1 MTDSVKRVYV
11 EKKPGFD
18 VEGQKL
24 MNDLINNLNI
34 SNVTKV
40 RIINRYDVSNI
51 SDDIFYK
58 SIFSVFSE
66 SNQDFAYIDEIEL
79 GKFAFG
85 IEYLPG
91 QFDQRADSASQCVQI
106 LSSGDRPL
114 IKYTKII
121 DIYGDIEV
129 DDLTKIKSYYINPV
143 DSREASLQMP
153 ISLEEIYPEAPD
165 IDIIDEFIQLTDD
178 DIELLRLDKGYAMS
192 HKDLVFCQNYFRDT
206 ENRNPTVT
214 ELKVI
219 DTYWSDHCRHTTFLT
234 KFNQIRFEKGSIAE
248 AIRKSYQDYLD
259 IRDMVYEN
267 QPKDQCLMDIAVLG
281 MKHLRKIGKLDDLEE
296 SDEINACSIETDVII
311 NDIAE
316 KWLIMFKNE
325 THNHPTEIEPFGGAA
340 TCLGGAI
347 RDPLSGRSYVYQ
359 AMRIT
364 GSGDPTQ
371 SIENTIPGKLPQ
383 RKITT
388 EAAHGYSSYGNQI
401 GLATGKVEEIY
412 HEGYTAKRM
421 EVGAVIAAVP
431 KENVIRDKPVHG
443 DLIILV
449 GGRTGR
455 DGCGGATGSSKEH
468 DEESIILCGSE
479 VQKGN
484 PPEERK
490 IQRFFR
496 NKELSRLIKKCND
509 FGAGG
514 VAVAIGE
521 LADSLE
527 IDLDQVPKK
536 YEGLDGTELAISE
549 SQERMAVVLNPND
562 VDRFV
567 NIAESENLETAVV
580 AKVTDTGR
588 LIMKWRGKEILN
600 ISRAFLDTNGV
611 MEECNILVK
620 QPSAYDY
627 NSIYNKKS
635 NKPYDLARKW
645 IENLSDL
652 NVAAQKG
659 LVERFDS
666 TIGAGTVLMPFGG
679 KYQMTPT
686 EGMVSKIPL
695 IDGETDTC
703 TIMTHGFD
711 PYLSTWSPYHGAQ
724 YAVIHSLAKI
734 VAMGGDY
741 RNARLTLQEYFEKLN
756 FDEEKWGKPFSAM
769 LGAFNAQ
776 IQLGIPAIG
785 GKDSM
790 SGTFKDLHVPPTV
803 ISFAV
808 CVGSSEKVIS
818 PEFKQPGSQI
828 GLVAIKKNKMH
839 LPDYNDLK
847 VKYDMIVD
855 LVHKGAVLSAHTIG
869 YGGLSASLSKMAFG
883 NKIGIQTDH
892 HLSEQALFQPDY
904 GSIVIELKSEVVT
917 DGLPIE
923 IIGKTLDEPYLK
935 INDISMRINE
945 IMYKWIEPLND
956 IFPVKTDIDDLA
968 SVFRYTKGNKVCK
981 VKPVVRPRV
990 FIPVFPGTNCEYD
1003 TAKAFE
1009 KAGGHADTFVFK
1021 NLNPKV
1027 LDESIKHM
1035 AKLIG
1040 EAQIIAIP
1048 GGFSAGDEPEGS
1060 GKFITSVFKN
1070 PMIQNQVMDLIKNRD
1085 GLILGIC
1092 NGFQALI
1099 KLGLLQYG
1107 EIRDLD
1113 DTAPTL
1119 TYNSIGRHISTFVH
1133 TKISSNLSPWF
1144 NNCQVGDIYT
1154 VPVSHGEGRFVAND
1168 HWISRLQENG
1178 QIAAQYV
1185 DINGNVSCDGFYNPN
1200 GSTEAVEAITSP
1212 DGRVLGKMAHSERI
1226 GNNLHK
1232 NIPGE
1237 KNQGIFEAGI
1247 KYYL

>member
-24 MNDLINNLNI
+24 MNDLINNLSI

-316 KWLIMFKNE
+316 KWFIMFKNE

-635 NKPYDLARKW
+635 NKPYDLVRKW

>member
-883 NKIGIQTDH
+883 NKIGIQTNH